1 MRKGKYQSKGTKIVV
16 LMLAMMLVFGCA
28 MGGTLAYLL
37 DVSNEV
43 TNTFTI
49 GNVEIT
55 LAETTG
61 TDYKIT
67 PGATVDKDPTITVKH
82 PSEKCYVYVL
92 VDNTV
97 ALNGTVVA
105 TPNISTTDWTS
116 IATNGTK
123 TLYRYKEVV
132 NASSADVEIPVFT
145 KVTYSDTILKDN
157 IAALTGTKI
166 IMKAFAHQSDSVE
179 QTVADAAAKTQLGLN

>member
-37 DVSNEV
+37 DVSDAV

-67 PGATVDKDPTITVKH
+67 PGATVDKNPTITVES

-116 IATNGTK
+116 IKTNGTK
-123 TLYRYKEVV
+123 TLYRYKAIVD
-132 NASSADVEIPVFT
+132 ASAADVEIPVFT

-157 IAALTGTKI
+157 ITALNNTKI
-166 IMKAFAHQSDSVE
+166 IMQAFAHQSDSVE
-179 QTVADAAAKTQLGLN
+179 QTDADAAAMTQFGLS